1 MRPRTSCPGGPRG
14 CWHERPLRA
23 DLPSPREGGHLVRP
37 PSAGPHCIMTMPAK
51 GRAGAGGMR
60 MRARTAQWVAGGI
73 AAATIALTAG
83 GMALAYVDRHALP
96 ADITN
101 WTFPAVFQDVV
112 TMGVPVLGFVLA
124 SRRPANRMGW
134 LFLAAGLALALATF
148 TGPYSL
154 HALRVAPGSLPAG
167 RAAAWLA
174 NWVFVIQAAMLAFLL
189 MVFPN
194 GRLRSRRWLPAAWLV
209 AAVYGSLGLALI
221 VRATRFWAH
230 PFQPLPRGL
239 YPWALTEV
247 SILLPAT
254 FVISIVAVG
263 WRFAQSSGEERLQL
277 KWFAAAALLVVAATI
292 PTFVTNSPAATVLQN
307 LAFLCLYAAIGIAVL
322 KYRLYEIDI
331 VISKA
336 VLYGS
341 LAIFITAVY
350 AGLVVGVGTLAGN
363 RRSPLLAA
371 LAAAVVAVAFQP
383 VRQWA
388 GRLANRVVYG
398 KRATPYQ
405 VLSDFARRIG
415 GTYSAG
421 DVLPQMA
428 HIVAAGTGA
437 ERVVVWLRVDDELRP
452 EASAGGG
459 APAAPLPVDELPAG
473 RLPVDGEAMPGLP
486 GADLIIPVVHQGE
499 LLGAISVKMP
509 RDEPLRPAGEQ
520 LVADVASQAGL
531 VLSNAGLIEDL
542 RASRQRLVAAQDEE
556 RRRLERNIHDGAQ
569 QDLVALAIKLNLAE
583 LTVAEDPV
591 QAGQVFGE
599 LKADAAGA
607 LENLRDLARGIYP
620 PLLADLG
627 LAAALNAQAAKSPVP
642 VTVDADG
649 IGRYGQDTEAAVY
662 FCCLEALQ
670 NIAKYAHASSASICL
685 RAQNGTLRFTVS
697 DDGAG
702 YDASHTPLGA
712 GQRNMADRL
721 AALGGRLEVRSAP
734 GQGTTITAQLPGTQS
749 GSSLPQGKGAQPQPQ
764 SALPQAKGA

>member
-1 MRPRTSCPGGPRG
+1 
-14 CWHERPLRA
+14 
-23 DLPSPREGGHLVRP
+23 
-37 PSAGPHCIMTMPAK
+37 
-51 GRAGAGGMR
+51 

-73 AAATIALTAG
+73 AAASIALTAG

-96 ADITN
+96 AGITN
-101 WTFPAVFQDVV
+101 WTFPAVFEDVV

-194 GRLRSRRWLPAAWLV
+194 GRLRSRRWLPAAWFV
-209 AAVYGSLGLALI
+209 AAVYTSLGLALI

-230 PFQPLPRGL
+230 PFQPFPRGL

-254 FVISIVAVG
+254 FVISIVAAG
-263 WRFAQSSGEERLQL
+263 WRFARSSGEERLQL

-292 PTFVTNSPAATVLQN
+292 PTLVGNSPAANVLQN

-341 LAIFITAVY
+341 LAVFITAVY
-350 AGLVVGVGTLAGN
+350 AALVVGVGTLAGN
-363 RRSPLLAA
+363 QRSPLLAA

-383 VRQWA
+383 ARQWA

-398 KRATPYQ
+398 RRATPYQ
-405 VLSDFARRIG
+405 VLSQFARRIG
-415 GTYSAG
+415 ATYAAG

-428 HIVAAGTGA
+428 QIVAAGTGA
-437 ERVVVWLRVDDELRP
+437 ERVVVWLRVDDRLRP
-452 EASAGGG
+452 EASSSGDAR
-459 APAAPLPVDELPAG
+459 ADPLPADGLAADG
-473 RLPVDGEAMPGLP
+473 LPVDGEAMPDLP
-486 GADLIIPVVHQGE
+486 GADLGIPVVYQGE
-499 LLGAISVKMP
+499 LLGAISIRMP
-509 RDEPLRPAGEQ
+509 KGEPLRPAGEQ

-556 RRRLERNIHDGAQ
+556 RRRIERNIHDGAQ
-569 QDLVALAIKLNLAE
+569 QDLVAMAIKLRLAGM
-583 LTVAEDPV
+583 TVDDDPV
-591 QAGQVFGE
+591 EAKEIIGE
-599 LKADAAGA
+599 LQADTAGA

-627 LAAALNAQAAKSPVP
+627 LAAALSAQAGKSAVP
-642 VTVDADG
+642 VTVETDG
-649 IGRYGQDTEAAVY
+649 IGRFSQDTEAAVY

-670 NIAKYAHASSASICL
+670 NIAKYAQASSARICL
-685 RAQNGTLRFTVS
+685 QAQNGTLRLTVS

-702 YDASHTPLGA
+702 YDARHTPLGS

-721 AALGGRLEVRSAP
+721 SALGGRLEVRSAP
-734 GQGTTITAQLPGTQS
+734 GQGTTITAELPSAPG
-749 GSSLPQGKGAQPQPQ
+749 GLQGAAQ
-764 SALPQAKGA
+764 GG